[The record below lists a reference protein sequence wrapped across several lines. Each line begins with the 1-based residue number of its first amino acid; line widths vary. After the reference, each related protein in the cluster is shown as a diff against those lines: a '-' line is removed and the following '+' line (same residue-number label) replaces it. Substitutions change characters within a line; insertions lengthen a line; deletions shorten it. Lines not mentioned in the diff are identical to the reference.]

1 MSFLYGL
8 GVLVALIILWF
19 AVRAL
24 RQRRRLKKYRA
35 SWEKRGTMLRIKRDR
50 DLRARDPDLQTR
62 PPTHKDGSS
71 RR

>member
-1 MSFLYGL
+1 MVFLYGL
-8 GVLVALIILWF
+8 VVLAALVILWI

-50 DLRARDPDLQTR
+50 DMRARDPDLQTR
-62 PPTHKDGSS
+62 PPTHDDGPS

>member
-1 MSFLYGL
+1 MIFLYGL
-8 GVLVALIILWF
+8 GVLAALGILWI

-24 RQRRRLKKYRA
+24 RQRWRLKKYRA

-50 DLRARDPDLQTR
+50 DMRARDPDLQTR
-62 PPTHKDGSS
+62 PPTHNDGPS